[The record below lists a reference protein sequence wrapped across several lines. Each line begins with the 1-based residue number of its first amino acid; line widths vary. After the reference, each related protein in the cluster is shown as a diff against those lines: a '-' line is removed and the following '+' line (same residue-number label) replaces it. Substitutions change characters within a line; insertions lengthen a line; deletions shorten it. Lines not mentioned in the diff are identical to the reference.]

1 MTKVKFIH
9 TADLHLDTP
18 FKGLSNWNSDL
29 ASKLKDAT
37 FKSFRKIIDLCL
49 NEKVDFLIISGD
61 IFDSENKSLAAQ
73 LKFVS
78 ELKRLSENGIYTYFI
93 CGNHDPLSS
102 WLEDLQLPENVFRF
116 NSSKVGNITHRKDNN
131 PVADIYGI
139 SYQNKVVNKNLANKY
154 QLISDPAPISIAV
167 LHATI
172 GKPGPHANY
181 APFRIEDVAGKGFDY
196 WALGHIHKRQ
206 IIHEPNPTIAYPGN
220 PQGRDFGEIG
230 AKGCNLVEIMENNT
244 PDIKFVPTQLIRFE
258 EVQIDLTG
266 EDKID
271 SLQDIIERARITI
284 EDYDKNTSYI
294 LRITLRGRTSLHS
307 HLNEP
312 GEIDDLLEHF
322 NDDQLIQS
330 NFIWIDRIEVKT
342 QPVIDID
349 RVKKG
354 TDFPAEILKTL
365 GEYKNDPGILDDLIK
380 NMKEDMKSPQA
391 KRELAELSEP
401 EQKEILEKVKWMLL
415 DQLLKEQK

>member
-154 QLISDPAPISIAV
+154 PYL
-167 LHATI
+167 
-172 GKPGPHANY
+172 
-181 APFRIEDVAGKGFDY
+181 
-196 WALGHIHKRQ
+196 
-206 IIHEPNPTIAYPGN
+206 
-220 PQGRDFGEIG
+220 
-230 AKGCNLVEIMENNT
+230 
-244 PDIKFVPTQLIRFE
+244 
-258 EVQIDLTG
+258 
-266 EDKID
+266 KIL
-271 SLQDIIERARITI
+271 S
-284 EDYDKNTSYI
+284 
-294 LRITLRGRTSLHS
+294 
-307 HLNEP
+307 
-312 GEIDDLLEHF
+312 
-322 NDDQLIQS
+322 
-330 NFIWIDRIEVKT
+330 
-342 QPVIDID
+342 
-349 RVKKG
+349 
-354 TDFPAEILKTL
+354 
-365 GEYKNDPGILDDLIK
+365 
-380 NMKEDMKSPQA
+380 QA
-391 KRELAELSEP
+391 H
-401 EQKEILEKVKWMLL
+401 
-415 DQLLKEQK
+415 